1 MERHGE
7 RVVLLQEIN
16 KTKIMALQKTI
27 KVSGKAYLQN
37 NGFLIENIEVEKQTN
52 CYIKV
57 SNVNGNKDNIE
68 FVVSFL
74 NEGTQIKFQKFNF
87 TPSLDVDNFIK
98 KSYHHLK
105 TLPEFADAVDC

>member
-16 KTKIMALQKTI
+16 KTKTMALQKTI

-68 FVVSFL
+68 FMVSYL
-74 NEGTQIKFQKFNF
+74 NDGIQIKFKAFNF
-87 TPSLDVDNFIK
+87 TPFLDGDNFIK
-98 KSYHHLK
+98 QAYLHLK
-105 TLPEFADAVDC
+105 TLPEFADATDC